1 MSSDSALR
9 RSGRSIVMVARHRG
23 ARRALASQSYRHRD
37 TYGRVALSKSLLGRA
52 PRLRNNCHVG
62 DLCGGKR
69 MADTPATT
77 LVFADRRRA
86 GAYAVADQ
94 SGADVAMIR
103 RGIGRERFVAE
114 DPTGARLCAG
124 SAGRWGTSNLW
135 RATDSTGSPLLE
147 LSKDLWRARA
157 SLRLERGGELVVHGS
172 VWRRDF
178 EVRDSD
184 LVVLSAVPRTS
195 ALSMRPYEYG
205 VQQHSGRLTL
215 AEVVA
220 VVHIWRTLRKR
231 DDASAAG
238 AASTAVIASM

>member
-1 MSSDSALR
+1 
-9 RSGRSIVMVARHRG
+9 
-23 ARRALASQSYRHRD
+23 
-37 TYGRVALSKSLLGRA
+37 
-52 PRLRNNCHVG
+52 
-62 DLCGGKR
+62 
-69 MADTPATT
+69 MADTLATT

-86 GAYAVADQ
+86 GAYPVTDQ
-94 SGADVAMIR
+94 SGADVALIR
-103 RGIGRERFVAE
+103 RGLGRERFVAE

-135 RATDSTGSPLLE
+135 RATGSAGEPLLE
-147 LSKDLWRARA
+147 LRKDLLRTRAG
-157 SLRLERGGELVVHGS
+157 LRLERGGDLVVHGS

-178 EVRDSD
+178 EVREGD

-205 VQQHSGRLTL
+205 VQQHSDRLTL
-215 AEVVA
+215 AEIVA
-220 VVHIWRTLRKR
+220 VVHIWRMLRKR